1 MSGDLAAVGN
11 LRFPACVIAGYC
23 SDMES
28 VMKKKTAVT
37 LFMGWLFLLS
47 GCADRAA
54 QIQMTALSVLTGK
67 AEAVFRVRN
76 GWTEEIIQKA
86 RQAEYVVVYEYED
99 IYLSVSLPCTWRF
112 QIKTAG
118 DMEKEKGTAVCA
130 ITFWPEAFP
139 DTVVELGY
147 HQRFGICGTGVTTE
161 RMELPDGR
169 TGWRYSEIMNTEQML
184 WLTIVFDRPEESEET
199 GTYVLMASLE
209 LSVWEQIE
217 PEFEGILESVRMEN
231 PADG

>member
-1 MSGDLAAVGN
+1 MSDDLAAVGN

-47 GCADRAA
+47 
-54 QIQMTALSVLTGK
+54 VLTGK
-67 AEAVFRVRN
+67 AEA
-76 GWTEEIIQKA
+76 
-86 RQAEYVVVYEYED
+86 
-99 IYLSVSLPCTWRF
+99 
-112 QIKTAG
+112 
-118 DMEKEKGTAVCA
+118 
-130 ITFWPEAFP
+130 FP
-139 DTVVELGY
+139 DTVFELGY

-184 WLTIVFDRPEESEET
+184 WLTIVFDRPAESEET
-199 GTYVLMASLE
+199 GTYVLMASPE

>member
-1 MSGDLAAVGN
+1 MAVPFVRLCGQGGTN
-11 LRFPACVIAGYC
+11 SNDGIVRI
-23 SDMES
+23 D
-28 VMKKKTAVT
+28 
-37 LFMGWLFLLS
+37 
-47 GCADRAA
+47 
-54 QIQMTALSVLTGK
+54 GK
-67 AEAVFRVRN
+67 GGSSIPGPVF
-76 GWTEEIIQKA
+76 
-86 RQAEYVVVYEYED
+86 
-99 IYLSVSLPCTWRF
+99 
-112 QIKTAG
+112 
-118 DMEKEKGTAVCA
+118 
-130 ITFWPEAFP
+130 
-139 DTVVELGY
+139 ELGY

-199 GTYVLMASLE
+199 GTYVLMASPE

>member
-1 MSGDLAAVGN
+1 MSDDLAAVGN
-11 LRFPACVIAGYC
+11 LRFTACVIAGYC

-28 VMKKKTAVT
+28 VMKKKTGVT
-37 LFMGWLFLLS
+37 LLMGWLFLLS

-54 QIQMTALSVLTGK
+54 QIQMTTLSVLTGK
-67 AEAVFRVRN
+67 AEA
-76 GWTEEIIQKA
+76 
-86 RQAEYVVVYEYED
+86 
-99 IYLSVSLPCTWRF
+99 
-112 QIKTAG
+112 
-118 DMEKEKGTAVCA
+118 
-130 ITFWPEAFP
+130 FP
-139 DTVVELGY
+139 DTVFELGY

-199 GTYVLMASLE
+199 GTYVLMASPE